1 MQPALDTVLS
11 IQNGCSSYYK
21 TFLKCKSVADSTQL
35 KSEVKW
41 NRELDANIEWKEQYG
56 RFASCTKNTNL
67 LWFQDKLMH
76 RILTTNTFIAKFTED
91 SPLCT
96 FCSNDRETLLHLFV
110 TCPQVRDIWN
120 TVEDLVRTRLGLNMT
135 LSNAKIIMGLE
146 KNQRIPAVEITA
158 IQRLLLLTKYYIYR
172 TKAAKGSLN
181 TESMKF
187 FIKFQTLAEFGGVK
201 EGQSASNQRLYNIHK
216 LLCL

>member
-1 MQPALDTVLS
+1 
-11 IQNGCSSYYK
+11 
-21 TFLKCKSVADSTQL
+21 
-35 KSEVKW
+35 
-41 NRELDANIEWKEQYG
+41 
-56 RFASCTKNTNL
+56 
-67 LWFQDKLMH
+67 
-76 RILTTNTFIAKFTED
+76 
-91 SPLCT
+91 
-96 FCSNDRETLLHLFV
+96 
-110 TCPQVRDIWN
+110 
-120 TVEDLVRTRLGLNMT
+120 MT
-135 LSNAKIIMGLE
+135 LSNAKIIMGLG

-158 IQRLLLLTKYYIYR
+158 IQRLLLLTKHYIYR